1 MNTHWVKRRWFDFR
15 LGHATYLI
23 FILSFSNF
31 ILIFHRLFLEQLGF
45 ELSLGSFIVIF
56 VIAYFPLAIGIGAWH
71 RKSQIQVETLQSLK
85 QNPMMAKNFRILI
98 DIMQGKAD
106 EKEIENYRNL
116 LKKIEELK

>member
-1 MNTHWVKRRWFDFR
+1 MNKHWVKRRWFDFR

-31 ILIFHRLFLEQLGF
+31 ILIFHRLFLEKLGF
-45 ELSLGSFIVIF
+45 ELSLGSFIAIF
-56 VIAYFPLAIGIGAWH
+56 VIAYIPIAVGIGAWH
-71 RKSQIQVETLQSLK
+71 RKTQMQVETLQLLR

-98 DIMQGKAD
+98 DLMQGKAD

>member
-1 MNTHWVKRRWFDFR
+1 LNKYWVKRRWFDFR
-15 LGHATYLI
+15 LGHATYLT
-23 FILSFSNF
+23 FILAFSNF
-31 ILIFHRLFLEQLGF
+31 ILIFHRLFIEQLGY

-71 RKSQIQVETLQSLK
+71 RKSQMQVETLQIMR

-98 DIMQGKAD
+98 DAIIGKVD
-106 EKEIENYRNL
+106 KKEIENYRNL